1 MGVRRL
7 GATVVSGGGLDSK
20 ARLRQIEQYRPDV
33 MLATPTYALYLGET
47 AREIGMDLA
56 KTSITHMIVSGEPG
70 GSIPATRQAIEELW
84 GARCYE
90 LYGIAELGPTN
101 PGCPLRERRP
111 PLRGV
116 VSRPRRGRVGQ
127 PGAVQRGGRAHRDE
141 LHPGRPAPH
150 QVPHA
155 RPRALDGGRR
165 AAAGRRGSIIPAA
178 CSAAPTT

>member
-20 ARLRQIEQYRPDV
+20 ARLRQIDQYRPDV

-56 KTSITHMIVSGEPG
+56 RTSISHVIVAGEPG
-70 GSIPATRQAIEELW
+70 GSIPATRQAIEDLW

-101 PGCPLRERRP
+101 PGCPLREVSTCARSGTTP
-111 PLRGV
+111 SSWTSRG
-116 VSRPRRGRVGQ
+116 
-127 PGAVQRGGRAHRDE
+127 
-141 LHPGRPAPH
+141 
-150 QVPHA
+150 A
-155 RPRALDGGRR
+155 RCRTATW
-165 AAAGRRGSIIPAA
+165 AST
-178 CSAAPTT
+178 S